1 MKIDF
6 QGTALIFCDPHI
18 PFQDQRVIR
27 EVELFM
33 EELQPDMIV
42 YPGDIGDWYGASS
55 FDKNPERA
63 NKLQIDLSSVGALI
77 KSPCVIKKL
86 PFISSPSLYGM
97 CSTSDS
103 LSL

>member
-42 YPGDIGDWYGASS
+42 YPGDNGDWYGISS
-55 FDKNPERA
+55 FDKNPVRA
-63 NKLQIDLSSVGALI
+63 NHLQSDLSSVGAMFKDPTHRCGKARGRI
-77 KSPCVIKKL
+77 HFAMNDNGI
-86 PFISSPSLYGM
+86 GR
-97 CSTSDS
+97 DRR
-103 LSL
+103 